1 MSLKRRTFIT
11 LLGGASRCALGS
23 RRGRLVV
30 GFVSNRSPKRGY
42 FKAEKL
48 SREGLVHFGGSTA
61 IASTLNKAPGR
72 ASCGTPTVVLAG
84 GAAVFTYL
92 SRTSR

>member
-1 MSLKRRTFIT
+1 MV
-11 LLGGASRCALGS
+11 A
-23 RRGRLVV
+23 
-30 GFVSNRSPKRGY
+30 FVSNRSPKRGD

-48 SREGLVHFGGSTA
+48 FRARLVHFGGSTA
-61 IASTLNKAPGR
+61 IASTSNNAPGR
-72 ASCGTPTVVLAG
+72 ASCGTPIVVLAG

>member
-1 MSLKRRTFIT
+1 MV
-11 LLGGASRCALGS
+11 A
-23 RRGRLVV
+23 
-30 GFVSNRSPKRGY
+30 FVSNRSPKRGD

-48 SREGLVHFGGSTA
+48 SRERLVHFGGSTA
-61 IASTLNKAPGR
+61 IASTSNNAPGR
-72 ASCGTPTVVLAG
+72 ASCGTPIVVLAG